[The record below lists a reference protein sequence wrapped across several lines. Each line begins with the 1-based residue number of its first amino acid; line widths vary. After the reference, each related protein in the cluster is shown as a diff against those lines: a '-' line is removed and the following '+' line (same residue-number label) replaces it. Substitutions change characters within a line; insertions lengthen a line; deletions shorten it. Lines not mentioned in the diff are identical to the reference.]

1 MLDVLFSSNHY
12 AKTIKKPIKNAFLI
26 NKGGDLYVDI
36 PSIESILG
44 DKLTAFAP
52 HTIGINYYNEDFSND
67 KRLEVIKQ
75 FYDIVSLL
83 DIASNFDEV
92 RKTYFEIA
100 NEEIKYRGIDAT
112 PEDCLLDT
120 FYTSLSL
127 LSWGKF
133 NSNDYRNLVDGVN
146 KIKLH
151 IVNRDFNM
159 NSTALCSS
167 KVMLLSACI
176 LTNNNIFDLNIK
188 NKEPIMEAPYNKI
201 NFILKNKEIIAFN
214 YASTAIEMI
223 KDILSSK

>member
-1 MLDVLFSSNHY
+1 M
-12 AKTIKKPIKNAFLI
+12 
-26 NKGGDLYVDI
+26 
-36 PSIESILG
+36 G

-67 KRLEVIKQ
+67 KRLEAIKQ
-75 FYDIVSLL
+75 FYDVVSLL

-100 NEEIKYRGIDAT
+100 NEEIKYRGIDVT

-133 NSNDYRNLVDGVN
+133 RSNDYRNLVDGVN